1 MTASEPSAFSR
12 TRLYVYA
19 VSLVA
24 ALGGLLFGFD
34 IAIINGA
41 LVFLKREF
49 ALSDAGTEL
58 AASALLVGC
67 IFGAAMTGALG
78 DRYGRRKMLLTAAVL
93 FLLSSVAAAVPRS
106 LAEFAAARFAAGLAV
121 GIVSVLSPLYIAEM
135 SPARIRGRLVSINQL
150 AVVIGMLLA
159 YWMSWML
166 ADLGQSSWRWMFA
179 SAAVPSVLF
188 FAALIPLPESPRWLV
203 KEDRIAEA
211 GRVLGRLNPPEDAER
226 ELESIRQAVA
236 EESGSL
242 AELFRPG
249 LRRAL
254 IIAVSLAI
262 LQQIS
267 GVNTIL
273 FYGSVIFTE
282 HVGSQSASAALLANV
297 VIGFTNFVFT
307 IVSLFII
314 DRIGRRAILML
325 AAGGMGASLT
335 VLGLLF
341 KLQPDAAYPILAVI
355 LVFVAFF
362 AVGMGPGVWVVMSE
376 LFPTRIRG
384 RAMAIATVTLWSA
397 CTLLTFTFLSLVN
410 ALGPYGTFWLYAGI
424 CAFTFLFVW
433 NAVPETKGR
442 TLEEIERSW
451 TA

>member
-1 MTASEPSAFSR
+1 MSGSSPSALSR
-12 TRLYVYA
+12 TRFYVYA

-49 ALSDAGTEL
+49 GLSDVQTEL
-58 AASALLVGC
+58 AASALLAGC
-67 IFGAAMTGALG
+67 IFGAAAAGALS
-78 DRYGRRKMLLTAAVL
+78 DRYGRRRLLL
-93 FLLSSVAAAVPRS
+93 VAAALFGLSAVAAAAPRN
-106 LAEFAAARFAAGLAV
+106 LTEFAGARFAGGLAIGV
-121 GIVSVLSPLYIAEM
+121 ASVLSPLYIAEM

-150 AVVIGMLLA
+150 AIVIGILLA
-159 YWMSWML
+159 YWVSWLL
-166 ADLGQSSWRWMFA
+166 ADLGLVSWRWMFA
-179 SAAVPSVLF
+179 SAAVPSLLF

-211 GRVLGRLNPPEDAER
+211 GRVLGRLNPPEEAER

-249 LRRAL
+249 LRRPL
-254 IIAVSLAI
+254 LIAVSLAI
-262 LQQIS
+262 LQQIT

-282 HVGSQSASAALLANV
+282 HVGNQSASAALLANV

-433 NAVPETKGR
+433 KAVPETKGR